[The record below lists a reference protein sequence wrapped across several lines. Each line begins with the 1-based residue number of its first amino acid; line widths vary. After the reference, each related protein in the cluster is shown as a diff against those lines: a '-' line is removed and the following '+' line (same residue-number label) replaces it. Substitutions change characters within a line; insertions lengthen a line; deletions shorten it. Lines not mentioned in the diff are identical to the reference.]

1 MIRIW
6 CPPRGVAVMAHRAV
20 KKLRQRV
27 ADTVFCTH
35 GTRPISGN
43 KTTQAM
49 LYDKYLD
56 ITEQD
61 IENETD
67 LQKLLD
73 WKSNLEM
80 DVINIKR
87 SICNVKSNGKVRR
100 ANDAK
105 SYKLMLIKSIDNK
118 IRILKM
124 CNKGGSKEVLLMRKF
139 MKVAKEELTK
149 EQYKT
154 ILEKA
159 KEIINYQ

>member
-1 MIRIW
+1 M
-6 CPPRGVAVMAHRAV
+6 
-20 KKLRQRV
+20 
-27 ADTVFCTH
+27 TE
-35 GTRPISGN
+35 N

-61 IENETD
+61 VENETD

-87 SICNVKSNGKVRR
+87 SIHNVKSNGKIRR

-105 SYKLMLIKSIDNK
+105 SYKLMLIKLIDN
-118 IRILKM
+118 RIAIVKKN
-124 CNKGGSKEVLLMRKF
+124 NKGGSKEVLLMRKF

>member
-1 MIRIW
+1 
-6 CPPRGVAVMAHRAV
+6 
-20 KKLRQRV
+20 
-27 ADTVFCTH
+27 
-35 GTRPISGN
+35 
-43 KTTQAM
+43 M
-49 LYDKYLD
+49 LYDKNLD

-67 LQKLLD
+67 QEQLLD
-73 WKSNLEM
+73 WKSKLEM

-87 SICNVKSNGKVRR
+87 AICNVKSNAKVRR

-118 IRILKM
+118 IRILKI
-124 CNKGGSKEVLLMRKF
+124 GGSKEVLLMRKF

-159 KEIINYQ
+159 KQIINYQ

>member
-1 MIRIW
+1 MS
-6 CPPRGVAVMAHRAV
+6 A
-20 KKLRQRV
+20 
-27 ADTVFCTH
+27 

-67 LQKLLD
+67 LQQLLD